1 MHIDENKKFDKRSI
15 ERNLREGTVSAKEW
29 EQYLKKLPDI
39 SDKVDFV
46 MLEESQ
52 RVETPE
58 DTGGSSKEPVDG
70 ETAGEETPPRGN
82 KS

>member
-46 MLEESQ
+46 LLEESQ
-52 RVETPE
+52 AGKTIENK
-58 DTGGSSKEPVDG
+58 GGRPKEPVEG
-70 ETAGEETPPRGN
+70 ETTDEEATSE
-82 KS
+82 KE

>member
-29 EQYLKKLPDI
+29 EEYLKKLPDI
-39 SDKVDFV
+39 SDKVDLV

-52 RVETPE
+52 GGETTE
-58 DTGGSSKEPVDG
+58 DKAGSSKEPVGG
-70 ETAGEETPPRGN
+70 ETAGEETTPE
-82 KS
+82 K